1 MEASKTEPS
10 LTGSWFALTAG
21 LLSAVILSTLAGCC
35 ACRRSSIPD
44 LQPAA
49 LSWVQGREGRLRV
62 EDAGRGG
69 LPVLFV
75 HGLGGNR
82 SAWSAQVEHLAARR
96 RVVTFDLRGH
106 GESAPAQDGDYSVQG
121 FADDVESVADA
132 LHLKRFVLVGHSIGG
147 AVIGAYAGR
156 HPDRVAGLLFVD
168 PVGDLTRLPAKDT
181 KAWLS
186 GLEPAHYD
194 AFTEKWFSEML
205 APARPPVR
213 SLVLESLRK
222 TSPSV
227 IRGSVRGLLTYRP
240 EEALAC
246 YRGPMLT
253 VITPEND
260 EPYSLQNLVPGLA
273 SREIRGT
280 SHWVMMDEPRVF
292 NGIMDGFL
300 ASLERGS
307 ADAPAPQG

>member
-1 MEASKTEPS
+1 MEESKREPS
-10 LTGSWFALTAG
+10 LTGGLFALTAG
-21 LLSAVILSTLAGCC
+21 LLSAAILSTLVGCC

-44 LQPAA
+44 LQPAT

-82 SAWSAQVEHLAARR
+82 SVWSAQVEHLAARR
-96 RVVTFDLRGH
+96 RVVTFDLRGQ

-132 LHLKRFVLVGHSIGG
+132 LHLKRFVLVGHSLGG

-186 GLEPAHYD
+186 GLEPAHYE
-194 AFTEKWFSEML
+194 AFTDKWFGQML
-205 APARPPVR
+205 STARPPVR
-213 SLVLESLRK
+213 RMVMAAFRQ
-222 TSPSV
+222 TSPLV
-227 IRGSVRGLLTYRP
+227 IAGSFRGLIAYRP
-240 EEALAC
+240 EDALEC

-253 VITPEND
+253 VITPENN